1 MNLPVPELER
11 RLTEFQV
18 AVDAA
23 NSLIG
28 AVGFQIVGKQ
38 GLVHSEG
45 FTDFGAADTVRP
57 LLWDRIQMLA
67 ANHGIVRAWSK
78 ESTQFW
84 KQTLGK
90 PDEAA
95 LEKLPPLWAALPG
108 DWLMLKLREDLE
120 VVLSLD
126 KEFEKFTVMSKLES
140 QAVLGRAK
148 VFKTIA
154 LAAALLLGVGVMI
167 AVVMMILHKQTPPPG
182 H

>member
-57 LLWDRIQMLA
+57 LLWERIQMLA

-78 ESTQFW
+78 EATQFW

-126 KEFEKFTVMSKLES
+126 KEFEKFAVMSKMES
-140 QAVLGRAK
+140 QTALGQAK
-148 VFKTIA
+148 VFKSIA
-154 LAAALLLGVGVMI
+154 LAAALLLGIGVMVAI
-167 AVVMMILHKQTPPPG
+167 LMMLFNKTPPPA